1 MRNFKTRANGRSTPP
16 AQPSTAGTHSPDQFG
31 AMAVR
36 NGGKLSIIGDY
47 VGLADKIT
55 VSLDQVPKMYD
66 LWNKKEEGA
75 IKVTWKP

>member
-1 MRNFKTRANGRSTPP
+1 
-16 AQPSTAGTHSPDQFG
+16 
-31 AMAVR
+31 MAVR